1 MSWLLSRIETTQP
14 FDDSTTKPFDYSTND
29 NPEGVR
35 EMNDNEHTVLLV
47 DDEEKILHSLKRLL
61 RKEGYRLFTASSG
74 AEGLKILEENDI
86 HLVISDQRMPQMSG
100 TDFCAQVKEQYPDS
114 IRIILTGYTDVDSIT
129 ESINQG
135 HIYKFFLKPWND
147 QGLKLE
153 INKALDQYDLIQ
165 ANKKLNK
172 KVGEQNL
179 ALKKINENLEMLVK
193 ERTMDLEIQNQ
204 ALELSR
210 AILEGMTFPI
220 IGVSAEGLIAV
231 INRKAKSIAINGN
244 NIEVGR
250 EINDYFP
257 NDVEKEVA
265 NVMATNIQQT
275 INGWLSDGGVYDI
288 DVMPLLGKFHDRG
301 VILSLKQV
309 EI

>member
-1 MSWLLSRIETTQP
+1 
-14 FDDSTTKPFDYSTND
+14 
-29 NPEGVR
+29 
-35 EMNDNEHTVLLV
+35 MNDNKHTVLLV

-74 AEGLKILEENDI
+74 DEGLKILEENDI

-100 TDFCAQVKEQYPDS
+100 TDFCAQVQKQYPDS
-114 IRIILTGYTDVDSIT
+114 IRIILTGYTDVDTIT
-129 ESINQG
+129 ESINKG

-147 QGLKLE
+147 QSLKLE
-153 INKALDQYDLIQ
+153 INQALDQYDLIQ
-165 ANKKLNK
+165 SNKKLNK

-193 ERTMDLEIQNQ
+193 ERTMELEIQNQ

-231 INRKAKSIAINGN
+231 INREAGSLSINGN
-244 NIEVGR
+244 DIEIGR
-250 EINDYFP
+250 EVSDYFSP
-257 NDVEKEVA
+257 KVKEKIISTLQKGVA
-265 NVMATNIQQT
+265 T
-275 INGWLSDGGVYDI
+275 IV
-288 DVMPLLGKFHDRG
+288 
-301 VILSLKQV
+301 
-309 EI
+309 